1 MVNQIK
7 VYEEF
12 RQEVVE
18 QLKNRLGGVEIIDH
32 SVTKNNGSVH
42 DGIIIKSMDSNIQ
55 PIIYLDHFYDRYK
68 DPDVD
73 MCDIVEEIIES
84 YRSGMDDMIAK
95 QDYSNVLD
103 FQYVKDKIIPVLV
116 NREKN
121 KDMLENCVHKNF
133 LGDLAVYYKI
143 RINDNAHITV
153 TNMIFSNYTVTED
166 VLYET
171 AINNVKD
178 TYICENMIDLLMEMM
193 DINPED
199 KEMMEEMKA
208 CMPVEERMYA
218 VSNRKRLFGA
228 TVMLNEEYM
237 AALSE
242 KYGDIY
248 IIPSSIHEILFI
260 SATGD
265 EEQDMFL
272 RGTIQNVNETVLDKE
287 EYLSDHA
294 YLYRKGI
301 GFID

>member
-1 MVNQIK
+1 
-7 VYEEF
+7 
-12 RQEVVE
+12 
-18 QLKNRLGGVEIIDH
+18 
-32 SVTKNNGSVH
+32 
-42 DGIIIKSMDSNIQ
+42 MDSNIQ

-133 LGDLAVYYKI
+133 LDDLAVYYKI

-153 TNMIFSNYTVTED
+153 TNMIFSNYPVTED
-166 VLYET
+166 VLHET

-178 TYICENMIDLLMEMM
+178 TYECENIIDMM
-193 DINPED
+193 MKMMGLNPADEEAM
-199 KEMMEEMKA
+199 KEMKA
-208 CMPVEERMYA
+208 GMSAEECMYTVTT
-218 VSNRKRLFGA
+218 SNHLYGA
-228 TVMLNEEYM
+228 AVMLNEEYM

-265 EEQDMFL
+265 EEQENFL
-272 RGTIQNVNETVLDKE
+272 RGTIQDVNETALDKE